1 MRTNTP
7 APDSESTRE
16 QLHQLEVL
24 LDEALA
30 ESHALHHRIREIQ
43 LRVAELSASADTGR
57 RVAAVRA
64 TAAVIG

>member
-1 MRTNTP
+1 MRTT
-7 APDSESTRE
+7 APVPDRESTRE

-43 LRVAELSASADTGR
+43 LRVAEMSASADTGR
-57 RVAAVRA
+57 RVAAVRG
-64 TAAVIG
+64 TAAVVG